1 MFFLDSRFLLYEYRH
16 KLTEQLKH
24 DVHALLTCFHIIK
37 SVTHGKEHRLHSS
50 SVRCG
55 VELRVTLGDVT
66 DTNKVGSGLKAVDAL
81 LKAFKSRYTEKAKML
96 FLCQFVLG
104 SQLFEER
111 SGIPVYINKRKKT
124 IQTIHKTLHKPYISL
139 IFRAL
144 RNV

>member
-16 KLTEQLKH
+16 KLTEQLTY
-24 DVHALLTCFHIIK
+24 DVHALLTCSHIIK

-66 DTNKVGSGLKAVDAL
+66 DTNKVGSGLKVVKCL
-81 LKAFKSRYTEKAKML
+81 FKTFKPRYTAEVKP
-96 FLCQFVLG
+96 LCLCLFVLG

-111 SGIPVYINKRKKT
+111 SGIPVYVFRNLF
-124 IQTIHKTLHKPYISL
+124 HFL
-139 IFRAL
+139 IL
-144 RNV
+144 L